1 MLEVFRPFAYRSM
14 AWFTNCIP
22 PPPSLF
28 TRGSGLGIQSRFCI
42 LALTN
47 TDSISVH
54 LENRKCPC
62 SARESAHPD
71 YTTQRSGL
79 NVRAGFD
86 DARPSRLHSPKPR
99 VSSHSASPPRFRP
112 CNARN
117 LCQLYARSAQRLFLA
132 EKSPR
137 LRTSG
142 CCRPAPVARSSL
154 PTPPR
159 KIAYITTSSSINK
172 FQIIL
177 CGFGIRSG
185 RRTPLT
191 KSALPNA

>member
-1 MLEVFRPFAYRSM
+1 MLADQWRGSPTVSHRRRRCLP
-14 AWFTNCIP
+14 
-22 PPPSLF
+22 
-28 TRGSGLGIQSRFCI
+28 RGSGLGMQSRLCM

-47 TDSISVH
+47 NNPIPVH
-54 LENRKCPC
+54 IEERKCSC

-86 DARPSRLHSPKPR
+86 DARPSRLYSLKPR
-99 VSSHSASPPRFRP
+99 VSSHSASPPRFCP
-112 CNARN
+112 FHTRN

-137 LRTSG
+137 LRT
-142 CCRPAPVARSSL
+142 CRRPAPVARPSS

-159 KIAYITTSSSINK
+159 KSAYITTSSSINN
-172 FQIIL
+172 FQVIL